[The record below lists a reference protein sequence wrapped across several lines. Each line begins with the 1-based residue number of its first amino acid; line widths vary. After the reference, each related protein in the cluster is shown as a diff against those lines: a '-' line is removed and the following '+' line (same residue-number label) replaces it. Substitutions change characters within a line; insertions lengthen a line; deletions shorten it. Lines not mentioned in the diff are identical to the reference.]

1 MPEIDD
7 IKVTEKWLSAKS
19 QKLLLKCSNFP
30 SSQKKK
36 GKKKEK
42 KKGKNTETSHYPG
55 KALLPARLSHQATTQ
70 MMFH

>member
-30 SSQKKK
+30 SSQKK
-36 GKKKEK
+36 EK
-42 KKGKNTETSHYPG
+42 REKHRDKP
-55 KALLPARLSHQATTQ
+55 LSW
-70 MMFH
+70 

>member
-36 GKKKEK
+36 GKKKK
-42 KKGKNTETSHYPG
+42 RKKGKTQRQAIILVRHYF
-55 KALLPARLSHQATTQ
+55 LLD
-70 MMFH
+70 